1 MFFLQVPP
9 GSPSSSGPILSI
21 YEKHPQSFFRGFSLA
36 LSLALSVKNEQKVS
50 LFLFLKISFHG

>member
-1 MFFLQVPP
+1 VPP

-50 LFLFLKISFHG
+50 SFLFLKISFHG